1 MTDEQNHMTEFGEE
15 QQIPTRK
22 RRTVHEGMVA
32 TMRVVRLGE
41 MGAFLDAE
49 TGNTSDDVLLHTQQ
63 QTAPVAVG
71 DEVEVFLYRDPKR
84 RLTASMRVPKMKE
97 GQIARMKV
105 VNVSK
110 DGAFLDVGAE
120 RGIFMPFAEMRGRP
134 RIGERVWAKLYT
146 DKSGRL
152 AVTMEV
158 EDEMRRASKPAEGVK
173 VGDSVTGEI
182 YNYTDK
188 GAFLFSR
195 ERYIVF
201 IDNREMKTRP
211 RVGETVT
218 ARVTFLR
225 EDGRLNASL
234 REIKEKAL
242 VTDSD
247 AILALMRERHG
258 RMPYSDE
265 TSPEIIRDKFGV
277 SKAAFKRALGRLLKE
292 GKIEQRDGW
301 TFMLGNGEANIE
313 DSQKK

>member
-1 MTDEQNHMTEFGEE
+1 MNGPEGKEPETASEA
-15 QQIPTRK
+15 PVRK
-22 RRTVHEGMVA
+22 RRSVHEGMVA
-32 TMRVVRLGE
+32 VMRVVRLGE

-49 TGNTSDDVLLHTQQ
+49 TGNTSDDVLLHSQQ

-120 RGIFMPFAEMRGRP
+120 RGIFMPFAGMRGRP

-182 YNYTDK
+182 YNYTDS

-201 IDNREMKTRP
+201 IDNKEMKVRP

-218 ARVTFLR
+218 ARVTFVR

-234 REIKEKAL
+234 REIKEKAM
-242 VTDSD
+242 VSD
-247 AILALMRERHG
+247 GEEILALLRERKG
-258 RMPYSDE
+258 KMPYSDA

-301 TFMLGNGEANIE
+301 TYLRAGVCEENAKE
-313 DSQKK
+313 S

>member
-1 MTDEQNHMTEFGEE
+1 MNGPEGKEPETAPGA
-15 QQIPTRK
+15 PVRK
-22 RRTVHEGMVA
+22 RRSVHEGMVA
-32 TMRVVRLGE
+32 VMRVARLGE

-49 TGNTSDDVLLHTQQ
+49 TGNTSDDVLLHSQQ

-120 RGIFMPFAEMRGRP
+120 RGIFMPFAGMRGRP
-134 RIGERVWAKLYT
+134 RIGERVWAKLYI

-173 VGDSVTGEI
+173 VGDTVTGEI
-182 YNYTDK
+182 YNYTDS
-188 GAFLFSR
+188 GAFLFSK

-201 IDNREMKTRP
+201 IDNKEMKVRP
-211 RVGETVT
+211 RVGEQVT
-218 ARVTFLR
+218 ARVTFVR

-234 REIKEKAL
+234 REIKEKAM
-242 VTDSD
+242 VSD
-247 AILALMRERHG
+247 GEEILALLRERKG
-258 RMPYSDE
+258 KMPYSDA

-301 TFMLGNGEANIE
+301 TYLCAGVCEENGKE
-313 DSQKK
+313 S

>member
-1 MTDEQNHMTEFGEE
+1 MNGPEGKEPGTAPET
-15 QQIPTRK
+15 PVRK
-22 RRTVHEGMVA
+22 RRSVHEGMVA
-32 TMRVVRLGE
+32 VMRVARLGE

-49 TGNTSDDVLLHTQQ
+49 TGNTSDDVLLHSQQ

-120 RGIFMPFAEMRGRP
+120 RGIFMPFAGMRGRP

-182 YNYTDK
+182 YNYTDS
-188 GAFLFSR
+188 GAFLFSK

-201 IDNREMKTRP
+201 IDNKEMKVRP

-218 ARVTFLR
+218 TRVTFVR

-234 REIKEKAL
+234 REIKEKAM
-242 VTDSD
+242 VSD
-247 AILALMRERHG
+247 GEEILALLRERKG
-258 RMPYSDE
+258 KMPYSDA

-292 GKIEQRDGW
+292 GRIEQRDGW
-301 TFMLGNGEANIE
+301 TYLRAGVCEENGKE
-313 DSQKK
+313 S

>member
-1 MTDEQNHMTEFGEE
+1 MNGPEGKEPETAPET
-15 QQIPTRK
+15 PVRK
-22 RRTVHEGMVA
+22 RRSVHEGMVA
-32 TMRVVRLGE
+32 VMRVARLGE

-49 TGNTSDDVLLHTQQ
+49 TGNTSDDVLLHSQQ

-120 RGIFMPFAEMRGRP
+120 RGIFMPFAGMRGRP

-158 EDEMRRASKPAEGVK
+158 EDEMRRASKPAKGVK
-173 VGDSVTGEI
+173 VGDTVTGEI
-182 YNYTDK
+182 YNYTDS
-188 GAFLFSR
+188 GAFLFSK

-201 IDNREMKTRP
+201 IDNKEMKVRP

-218 ARVTFLR
+218 ARVTFVR

-234 REIKEKAL
+234 REIKEKAM
-242 VTDSD
+242 VSD
-247 AILALMRERHG
+247 GEEILALLRERKG
-258 RMPYSDE
+258 KMPYSDA

-301 TFMLGNGEANIE
+301 TYLRAGVCEENGKE
-313 DSQKK
+313 S

>member
-1 MTDEQNHMTEFGEE
+1 MNGPEGKEPETASEA
-15 QQIPTRK
+15 PVRK
-22 RRTVHEGMVA
+22 RRSVHEGMVA
-32 TMRVVRLGE
+32 VMRVARLGE

-49 TGNTSDDVLLHTQQ
+49 TGNTSDDVLLHSQQ

-71 DEVEVFLYRDPKR
+71 DEVEVFLYRDSKR

-120 RGIFMPFAEMRGRP
+120 RGIFMPFAGMRGRP

-182 YNYTDK
+182 YNYTDS

-201 IDNREMKTRP
+201 IDNKEMKVRP

-218 ARVTFLR
+218 ARVTFVR

-234 REIKEKAL
+234 REIKEKAM
-242 VTDSD
+242 VSD
-247 AILALMRERHG
+247 GEEILALLRERKG
-258 RMPYSDE
+258 KMPYSDA

-301 TFMLGNGEANIE
+301 TYLRAGVCEENAKE
-313 DSQKK
+313 S